1 MTMLINLFP
10 AIAATNPVV
19 AVASSSSSSK
29 KNDNQ
34 LKFSIKDHFN
44 DTKTVRRRGSSR
56 TRKQQLVAP
65 AIDESFADDSTIA
78 VEDDSTFAPCTAAG
92 NVATTDNE
100 NTPSLMAA
108 ATNDKKFNCTTE
120 TVTIDESSNTAAA
133 AVPSASKMSSPNLPL
148 YAQQQTTI
156 VPPSILRQQTHHPV
170 VPVSPMAYNN
180 NNNISRMPPPPHPA
194 YNYYNCYDYSC
205 NYAASS
211 TRGGGNHP
219 DITNVDVHS
228 SSGSTSLGA
237 GAGGGCDYSYC
248 SGMDSSS
255 YCTTPSLLLTEPC
268 EGLAKLV
275 LRTVDTFASS
285 VVRVMDYG
293 EELCD
298 SSGNNNN
305 NNNSSSSSIGTGG
318 SRSTMSNEYVDLLA
332 KIERLQKMVTEK
344 DTVFVA
350 TEKEENGVMT
360 PSTPNGTSTTK
371 QMMLINDLTESPIT
385 TMKEEEDETRNN
397 HLTMND
403 TKTMDN
409 PPSTINEDGVA
420 ISSSIPRSSSSS
432 SNVPVVQ
439 MITSSQDWSVMN
451 ESLTVLNESIET
463 DLDDFQDVVVGDD
476 SKEQTVVGED
486 DSVVVNELTSSF
498 FNNDTTMTTSNLY
511 SKSMEVDKL
520 TEEESKQQLVNHRS
534 KGSSKL
540 KKFFNPKLSV
550 NKGDNNNKYSTLLD
564 DQPAVDSMGFPLD
577 DKFASPLPKGS
588 DNALSLWGSDFNSS
602 ISSSSNLFR
611 RVSSIGSAESSPV
624 SVATTLESCANC
636 GLDGKSVYQSKKKN
650 LMICSQCQ
658 STYYCSPECQ
668 SEDWSNGHFKT
679 CQPFAKAAAAVNEVL
694 L

>member
-1 MTMLINLFP
+1 MTMLNLFP
-10 AIAATNPVV
+10 AIATNPVAV
-19 AVASSSSSSK
+19 VASSSSSSK

-56 TRKQQLVAP
+56 TRKQQPVEP
-65 AIDESFADDSTIA
+65 IIDESFADDSTVA
-78 VEDDSTFAPCTAAG
+78 VEDDSTFAPSAAG
-92 NVATTDNE
+92 GIVATTDNDE
-100 NTPSLMAA
+100 IITSLMATT
-108 ATNDKKFNCTTE
+108 TNDKKFNTTE
-120 TVTIDESSNTAAA
+120 KVTIDESSNTAAA
-133 AVPSASKMSSPNLPL
+133 AVPSAPKMSSPNLPL
-148 YAQQQTTI
+148 YAQQQTTML
-156 VPPSILRQQTHHPV
+156 PPSILRHQTHHAV

-180 NNNISRMPPPPHPA
+180 MPPPPHPA

-205 NYAASS
+205 NYAGGS
-211 TRGGGNHP
+211 TRGGGHP
-219 DITNVDVHS
+219 DINNVEVHS
-228 SSGSTSLGA
+228 SSGSTSLGGGT
-237 GAGGGCDYSYC
+237 GASGGCDYSYC

-268 EGLAKLV
+268 EGFAKLV

-298 SSGNNNN
+298 SSGNNNYNNNNN

-332 KIERLQKMVTEK
+332 KIERLQKMVTDKES
-344 DTVFVA
+344 VFVA

-371 QMMLINDLTESPIT
+371 QLMLINDLTESPIST
-385 TMKEEEDETRNN
+385 TMKDEEDETRNN
-397 HLTMND
+397 HLTIND

-409 PPSTINEDGVA
+409 PPSTINEDRVA
-420 ISSSIPRSSSSS
+420 VTSSIPRSSSSS
-432 SNVPVVQ
+432 TSNVPVVQ
-439 MITSSQDWSVMN
+439 ITSSQDWSVMN

-476 SKEQTVVGED
+476 SKEQTLVGED
-486 DSVVVNELTSSF
+486 DSVLVNELTSSF

-511 SKSMEVDKL
+511 SKSMEVDKQ

-540 KKFFNPKLSV
+540 KKFFNPKLSLV
-550 NKGDNNNKYSTLLD
+550 NKGDNSKYSTLLD

-588 DNALSLWGSDFNSS
+588 DNALTLWGSDFNSS

-658 STYYCSPECQ
+658 STYYCSSECQ